1 MFTKEAK
8 IAERDRRLALL
19 NQLMEKNGLD
29 AILFTSAAQQT
40 LQMATKYIT
49 GYQLSSRRDYIFMK
63 KGEMPYLILS
73 NLGQQFHARRISWL
87 PAENIVCGD
96 MEELVKKFISSLPG
110 TPKIGTYETREMPV
124 GMWQVLQSTGAEFVD
139 VTREFTELRK
149 SKSEYELAL
158 TRLASDI
165 AVQSLEYVVRNIK
178 PGVTENEL
186 IGGAEGF
193 LRSRGAE
200 DMLIL
205 TRSQKPHSFI
215 TRATDVPVK
224 EDGVFVYSAEVA
236 GPGGYW
242 TQLIRPIF
250 MSYDAQPEA
259 QAILEVIK
267 EAEKAGAAMIRPGNK
282 IRDIAIAIEEVVAKR
297 GYKTGVWSG
306 HGMGAD
312 LGDGIDIGA
321 SNDMEIVPNMIFTL
335 HPSVVSDTDG
345 LLFGNTF
352 VSTEGEAICLTPQYQ
367 DSLFIDDLRKV
378 IK

>member
-1 MFTKEAK
+1 MFTMEVKTV
-8 IAERDRRLALL
+8 ERDRRIGLL
-19 NQLMEKNGLD
+19 NKLMRDKGLD
-29 AILFTSAAQQT
+29 ALLFTSSAQQA

-63 KGEMPYLILS
+63 KDEMPYLILS
-73 NLGQQFHARRISWL
+73 NVGQQFHAKKISWL
-87 PAENIVCGD
+87 PDENVICGD
-96 MEELVKKFISSLPG
+96 MEDLVRRLITALPG
-110 TPKIGTYETREMPV
+110 TPKIGTYETGEMPV
-124 GMWQVLQSTGAEFVD
+124 NMWTVMQTTGAEFID
-139 VTREFTELRK
+139 VTQEFTELRK
-149 SKSEYELAL
+149 NKSEYELEL
-158 TRLASDI
+158 TRLASDV
-165 AVQSLEYVVRNIK
+165 ATESFEYIVKNIR
-178 PGVTENEL
+178 PGMTEIEL

-200 DMLIL
+200 DTLIL

-215 TRATDVPVK
+215 TRAANVPVK
-224 EDGVFVYSAEVA
+224 ADGVFVYSAEIA

-259 QAILEVIK
+259 LAILKVIK
-267 EAEKAGAAMIRPGNK
+267 EAENAGAEMIRPGK
-282 IRDIAIAIEEVVAKR
+282 RICDIAAAIEEVVAKS

-312 LGDGIDIGA
+312 LGDGVNIGI
-321 SNDMEIVPNMIFTL
+321 SNKMEIVPNMIFTL

-352 VSTEGEAICLTPQYQ
+352 VSTEGDAVCLTPQYHE
-367 DSLFIDDLRKV
+367 SPFIDDLRKV
-378 IK
+378 IV

>member
-1 MFTKEAK
+1 MSASRLEKLRSAMKEGQV
-8 IAERDRRLALL
+8 DALL
-19 NQLMEKNGLD
+19 ISKPENRAYLSGFTGSAGWLLITQQHAYLITDFRYVEQ
-29 AILFTSAAQQT
+29 ATAEAPLFTVLKPDGMPQALLAELCQQAQVSRVGIEGDFVTVDDFATYSQALAQQ
-40 LQMATKYIT
+40 
-49 GYQLSSRRDYIFMK
+49 
-63 KGEMPYLILS
+63 
-73 NLGQQFHARRISWL
+73 
-87 PAENIVCGD
+87 
-96 MEELVKKFISSLPG
+96 ELVSVTGLVESLRMV
-110 TPKIGTYETREMPV
+110 KD
-124 GMWQVLQSTGAEFVD
+124 AD
-139 VTREFTELRK
+139 
-149 SKSEYELAL
+149 ELAL
-158 TRLASDI
+158 MRRAAEITDQAFQHVLGF
-165 AVQSLEYVVRNIK
+165 IK